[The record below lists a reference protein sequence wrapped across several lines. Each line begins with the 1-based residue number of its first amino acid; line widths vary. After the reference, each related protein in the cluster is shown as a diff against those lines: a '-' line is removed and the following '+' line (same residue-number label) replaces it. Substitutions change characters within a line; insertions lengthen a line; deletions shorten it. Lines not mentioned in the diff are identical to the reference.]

1 MTSTSHPLPRLALT
15 TILLGALA
23 GCSILQE
30 FRPAVAVKPMTPGEY
45 IALQRGDILTSG
57 RLSAATEQ
65 TLRVAGLDSGAC
77 ARPATGCIQALADSS
92 GLNRERRLSAL
103 SELWLQHALAV
114 PAGPAG
120 TVAGDAVPADPAL
133 EAWLEAAR
141 HAYAYLFFSPRTPGE
156 RAFEDRQ
163 TQARDWYNYAV
174 QQATTRLF
182 LQRVGEASGTPA
194 ANAADATAPEAG
206 IEDTLRLGEW
216 TLHVD
221 MRNVRFPEGVAL
233 PRELLPAS
241 SLSFQGLR
249 STYRRDGFGAELV
262 AVMEDDPVTVLA
274 PAADA
279 QAGTDGIARR
289 QRHAPAWSEMPS
301 PSLTVLF
308 RFAGSDLEQVL
319 ASREVVMEVH
329 DPYVDTDVVLH
340 GQRVPLAAN
349 FTAGYGLWL
358 ARSGFNRQSLRT
370 LFGRA
375 NGIDRPHLY
384 MMQPYDPGRRI
395 ILMLHGLASSPE
407 AWVNV
412 ANEVQ
417 GDEALRRNFQVWQV
431 YYPTNMPIA
440 LNQAQIR
447 RLVGETL
454 QHFDPQG
461 RARASQDI
469 VLVGHSMGG
478 VISRLLVSSS
488 GRQLW
493 DSFASEREIPARVR
507 PRLESMLTFEPLP
520 QVDRAIFIAAPHRGT
535 AVADHRVGRW
545 IAKLVRLPLTILENF
560 GEVLQA
566 LAGSEPGQPDGTP
579 ARLPNSIDN
588 LSEKDPFVRAAA
600 DLPISPQVR
609 YHSIIAR
616 LSAEGP
622 LEQTDDGLVPYRSAH
637 LADALS
643 EKVIVSGHSVQETA
657 PAILEIR
664 RILHQDLDERGAA
677 PVPRQADSRA
687 TPEMAP
693 D

>member
-1 MTSTSHPLPRLALT
+1 MTAARRRHLPRF
-15 TILLGALA
+15 ALA
-23 GCSILQE
+23 AFLLAALGGCSILQE
-30 FRPAVAVKPMTPGEY
+30 FRPAVAVQPMTPGEY
-45 IALQRGDILTSG
+45 IGLQRGDILTSG
-57 RLSAATEQ
+57 RLSAGTEQ
-65 TLRVAGLDSGAC
+65 TVRVAGLDTGAC
-77 ARPATGCIQALADSS
+77 ARPSTDCIQALAGSA
-92 GLNRERRLSAL
+92 GFNEERRLSAL

-114 PAGPAG
+114 SAVKP
-120 TVAGDAVPADPAL
+120 VDAAATEASL

-141 HAYAYLFFSPRTPGE
+141 YAYAYLFFSARTPGE

-163 TQARDWYNYAV
+163 TQVRDWYNHAV
-174 QQATTRLF
+174 QEATTRLF
-182 LQRVGEASGTPA
+182 LLRLGQPAPTAGT
-194 ANAADATAPEAG
+194 AADGVEETVRIG
-206 IEDTLRLGEW
+206 DWTLRLDIRE
-216 TLHVD
+216 
-221 MRNVRFPEGVAL
+221 VRLPEGVDL
-233 PRELLPAS
+233 PQELLPAS

-262 AVMEDDPVTVLA
+262 AVMADDPVTVL
-274 PAADA
+274 PPVSTEEPADA
-279 QAGTDGIARR
+279 EARDHR
-289 QRHAPAWSEMPS
+289 RERAPAWSEMPS

-308 RFAGSDLEQVL
+308 RFAGDDLQQVL
-319 ASREVVMEVH
+319 GTHELVMEVY
-329 DPYVDTDVVLH
+329 DPYVDADVVLH

-370 LFGRA
+370 LFGRE

-384 MMQPYDPGRRI
+384 MMQPYDPDRRI

-417 GDEALRRNFQVWQV
+417 GDESLRRNFQVWQV

-447 RLVGETL
+447 RLVGQTL

-461 RARASQDI
+461 TARASKDI
-469 VLVGHSMGG
+469 VLIGHSMGG

-507 PRLESMLTFEPLP
+507 PRLESMLSFEPLP
-520 QVDRAIFIAAPHRGT
+520 QVERAIFVAAPHRGT
-535 AVADHRVGRW
+535 AVADHRIGRW
-545 IAKLVRLPLTILENF
+545 IGRLVRLPLTILENF

-566 LAGSEPGQPDGTP
+566 LAGSDPGQPDGTP

-588 LSEKDPFVRAAA
+588 LSERDPFVRAAA
-600 DLPISPQVR
+600 DLQISPKVR

-616 LSAEGP
+616 LSPDGP
-622 LEQTDDGLVPYRSAH
+622 LEQTDDGLVPYGSAH
-637 LADALS
+637 LPGALS

-664 RILHQDLDERGAA
+664 RILHQDLAERGAL
-677 PVPRQADSRA
+677 PPPPQAGNRT
-687 TPEMAP
+687 TPDMAP